1 MTINFIELDDAM
13 YHIRVNHL
21 WGYDSAELRIQ
32 FSARGNGDTEIKV
45 WNKELKLVG
54 DFWLSTLTEEIALLR
69 ADKLTFGD
77 LYANIV
83 EEGDGD

>member
-1 MTINFIELDDAM
+1 MTINFIELEEAL

-32 FSARGNGDTEIKV
+32 FSACADGDTAIKV
-45 WNKELKLVG
+45 WNKNLKLVG
-54 DFWLSTLTEEIALLR
+54 HFKLSTLIEEIALLR

-77 LYANIV
+77 LYANIA
-83 EEGDGD
+83 EDEDED

>member
-1 MTINFIELDDAM
+1 MTINFIELDDAL

-21 WGYDSAELRIQ
+21 WGYDSTELRIQ
-32 FSARGNGDTEIKV
+32 FSARSNGDTEIKV

-69 ADKLTFGD
+69 ADKLTFGE
-77 LYANIV
+77 LYANMA
-83 EEGDGD
+83 EDEDED